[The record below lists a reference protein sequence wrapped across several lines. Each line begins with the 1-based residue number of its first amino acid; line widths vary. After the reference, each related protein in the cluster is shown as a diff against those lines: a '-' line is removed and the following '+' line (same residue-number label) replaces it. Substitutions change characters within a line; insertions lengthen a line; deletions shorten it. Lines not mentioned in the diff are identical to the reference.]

1 MVTVRDSGV
10 YFRFDFVVCSHPTRL
25 AMLILGIIIQT
36 FIVDETCYGRKPLLP
51 QPLRCLSHCKER
63 GKVRNLET
71 PTTRTRPPHTWSAY
85 HLYENFGEKFPSNG
99 TGIFLATEN
108 RHGIELYHVQ
118 NTGKFFTF
126 SRHEACMALVIQ
138 TNGTE
143 NFGRFGKNGKK
154 VIPRKI
160 LLFLRK
166 ISTGMNRSIWIL
178 PGISEFS
185 IQMTSAHVVLTLLRS
200 PNHRYTRIRIEQD
213 GYKTEAGI
221 WEF

>member
-1 MVTVRDSGV
+1 MYETLNGYKFFRILLHFGNHIIPCSPNMVTVRDSGV

-166 ISTGMNRSIWIL
+166 ISTGMNRSI
-178 PGISEFS
+178 
-185 IQMTSAHVVLTLLRS
+185 
-200 PNHRYTRIRIEQD
+200 
-213 GYKTEAGI
+213 
-221 WEF
+221 

>member
-1 MVTVRDSGV
+1 MVTVRDNGV

-25 AMLILGIIIQT
+25 AMLILEIIIET

-85 HLYENFGEKFPSNG
+85 NLYENFAEKFPSNG
-99 TGIFLATEN
+99 TGIFLASEN

-138 TNGTE
+138 ANGTE
-143 NFGRFGKNGKK
+143 NFGRYGKNGKK

-200 PNHRYTRIRIEQD
+200 SNHRYTRIRIEQD
-213 GYKTEAGI
+213 G
-221 WEF
+221 